1 MSDANEQH
9 HSIQEM
15 VFDVQFNSEEEAFRF
30 QRGFSDLAKEKL
42 LAITEKVFNELAPVH
57 QLVKIKSL
65 TIDLET
71 IDYQKFEADIPE
83 LYELRLREALRGIL
97 FRLKGTTYSAVDEA
111 SITSPALGM
120 TQLLSFFL
128 KTGTIPWWAKSTW
141 QAYLKQEQL
150 GLEEP
155 FTVGKLFTIVFE
167 KNPELFSQLIAR
179 HQEDASLLY
188 RLADQI
194 PDKQLLSVIQ
204 ANSIE
209 QELTYKRILED
220 VEKLSTPR
228 LLTLHHSQVRALVW
242 QVFFLNWEQDNETS
256 LVKMVVEKLFSL
268 VNKQVPEIAQYLL
281 QINLKKHRFKTS
293 LAQALKQLTN
303 QTSEK
308 VIAVSETKI
317 EQLLRQ
323 VASEQ
328 ETRMLVSYVKRLLEV
343 APTLKPKEVWALVID
358 FLSENKGKRLN
369 LQILSTQ
376 ILPQLTPQWQQVIQR
391 LQIKL
396 NPNLLTIQDFDPG
409 TVNIT
414 GNNIA
419 NFLKQILTTEQ
430 ALWVEQ
436 YGKLLI
442 EYLDK
447 PMEKVWEIL
456 LEVLWENRHKAFTR
470 ETFLQLSFP
479 RIWKQLVP
487 IISIGSDVAALQGQK
502 MWEKAP
508 LDVIGQLNQQVPGF
522 AEIDMNYW
530 QETLKIS
537 SSDAMSTTD
546 RISTGD
552 RTSIG
557 ERVSS
562 TTSKNK
568 GALYQEQKERFTKA
582 YSQGNIRQFIEQL
595 LPGQSIWL
603 EQYVE
608 TLGQIM
614 TLDKKVIWEL
624 IIDEIWE
631 NHTKIFDKRLFLI
644 GSFGRLVDKQSKDI
658 AATWT
663 QIKYWIGQIIQ
674 SFPEFAQIQE
684 EALLNKH
691 YDGVTQKRDELVTQP
706 VSQDI
711 QRIITNLFTKGI
723 LPAAAQIQRQLGM
736 FLQRPM
742 VSMEET
748 IINLIETAL
757 NQTSYTLETLLKPL
771 ILQRLVEQTSQEFV
785 EQLLE
790 QLKSLDANLEIP
802 DLSTLSTLTAQVNI
816 SDISNDVD
824 ALVYYLQYYLRY
836 QESPSPNLEIKQLVS
851 IFRERYIADFES
863 FVLALSTTDIDLLVK
878 VVPEMVEWVQEV
890 WQKTSS
896 SFATTVAD
904 DTEEKAQ
911 ERETFERIKA
921 EIFKSAEEQKRQLID
936 QAVYVENAGL
946 VILHPYL
953 VRLFEMLKFTE
964 TTTTERPSKK
974 DPQKIV
980 KKKEVK
986 FKGDVER
993 ERAVYVLQYLATKT
1007 ETAEEHALTLNK
1019 ILCGMDITAP
1029 FASGKVTLTDEEK
1042 ETCENM
1048 LEAVVQN
1055 WTVLQDSPP
1064 DMLRGSFFM
1073 REGRLELKPSNWR
1086 LKIEETGVDML
1097 LHQLPWSIG
1106 MIKLPWM
1113 ENVLNVDWV

>member
-1 MSDANEQH
+1 M
-9 HSIQEM
+9 
-15 VFDVQFNSEEEAFRF
+15 
-30 QRGFSDLAKEKL
+30 L
-42 LAITEKVFNELAPVH
+42 P
-57 QLVKIKSL
+57 
-65 TIDLET
+65 
-71 IDYQKFEADIPE
+71 
-83 LYELRLREALRGIL
+83 
-97 FRLKGTTYSAVDEA
+97 
-111 SITSPALGM
+111 
-120 TQLLSFFL
+120 
-128 KTGTIPWWAKSTW
+128 
-141 QAYLKQEQL
+141 
-150 GLEEP
+150 
-155 FTVGKLFTIVFE
+155 
-167 KNPELFSQLIAR
+167 
-179 HQEDASLLY
+179 
-188 RLADQI
+188 
-194 PDKQLLSVIQ
+194 VIQ
-204 ANSIE
+204 ANSTE
-209 QELTYKRILED
+209 KEVVYRRILED
-220 VEKLSTPR
+220 IEKLSTPR
-228 LLTLHHSQVRALVW
+228 LLTLHHSQVRVLVW
-242 QVFFLNWEQDNETS
+242 QVFFLNWEQDDEAI
-256 LVKMVVEKLFSL
+256 LVQMVVEKLFSL
-268 VNKQVPEIAQYLL
+268 VNKQIPEVAQYLL
-281 QINLKKHRFKTS
+281 QLNIKKHRFKTV
-293 LAQALKQLTN
+293 LAQALKQFTN
-303 QTSEK
+303 QTSEE
-308 VIAVSETKI
+308 IITVSETKI

-328 ETRMLVSYVKRLLEV
+328 ETRMLLSYVKRLLEV
-343 APTLKPKEVWALVID
+343 APSLKPKEVWTLVID
-358 FLSENKGKRLN
+358 FLSENRGKALN
-369 LQILSTQ
+369 LQILTTQ
-376 ILPQLTPQWQQVIQR
+376 ILPQLTPQWQQVVQQ

-396 NPNLLTIQDFDPG
+396 DPNLLTIQDFDLNN
-409 TVNIT
+409 TTIT
-414 GNNIA
+414 GNNVA
-419 NFLKQILTTEQ
+419 KFLQQILTTEQ
-430 ALWVEQ
+430 AVWVEQ

-447 PMEKVWEIL
+447 PLKKVWEIL
-456 LEVLWENRHKAFTR
+456 LEILWENRHKAFSR

-487 IISIGSDVAALQGQK
+487 IVSIGSDIPALQGQK
-502 MWEKAP
+502 MWEKVP

-530 QETLKIS
+530 QETLKTSSSADAIS
-537 SSDAMSTTD
+537 STD
-546 RISTGD
+546 NISAAQAKT
-552 RTSIG
+552 
-557 ERVSS
+557 
-562 TTSKNK
+562 K
-568 GALYQEQKERFTKA
+568 GAQYQEQKEKLDQA

-624 IIDEIWE
+624 VIDELWE
-631 NHTKIFDKRLFLI
+631 KHAKTFNQRLFLI
-644 GSFGRLVDKQSKDI
+644 GSFGRVVDKQSKDI

-663 QIKYWIGQIIQ
+663 QIKYWVGQIIQ
-674 SFPEFAQIQE
+674 SFPEFTQIQE
-684 EALLNKH
+684 EALLTKH
-691 YDGVTQKRDELVTQP
+691 YDGVTQKREELIDQP

-723 LPAAAQIQRQLGM
+723 LPAAAQIQRQLGR
-736 FLQRPM
+736 FLQKPM
-742 VSMEET
+742 ASMEET

-757 NQTSYTLETLLKPL
+757 NQTSYTLEALLEPP

-802 DLSTLSTLTAQVNI
+802 DLTKLILSEVDLTKLSSSEAKALLIDNA
-816 SDISNDVD
+816 DILNDPD
-824 ALVYYLQYYLRY
+824 LLVYYLQYFIKNK
-836 QESPSPNLEIKQLVS
+836 SFAHNITNSNLQSLLQV
-851 IFRERYIADFES
+851 FRERYIADFER

-878 VVPEMVEWVQEV
+878 VVPEMAEWVQEV

-896 SFATTVAD
+896 SFAATAVTDAKALLIDNADILNDPDLLVYYLQYFIKNKSFAHNITNSNLQSLLQVFRERYIADFERFVLALSTTDIDLLVKVVPEMAEWVQEVWQKTSSSFAATAVTD

-911 ERETFERIKA
+911 EREAFERIKA

-1113 ENVLNVDWV
+1113 ENVLNVDWVL